1 MFAIPGFS
9 RVSLAALFGIS
20 ILISACGSDKGG
32 STGSDASGGAVNG
45 ADRNSAQQADLSQAA
60 AERPVD
66 AETLP
71 YAEVDDELVYGH
83 FAFPSDMAE
92 PLPAIIIIHDWWGLD
107 GDVRN
112 AASRLASEGYMVLA
126 VDLYGGETVT
136 GVEAARAK
144 MISVV
149 ENPGDVESNLRQAL
163 DFVNIAGA
171 PKKATL
177 GWGFGGGWSLN
188 SAMLFPNDVD
198 AAVIFYG
205 QVSNDEDRLRA
216 INAPVLGLFGAR
228 DRGIKI
234 ESVDEFE
241 AAMQRLRKDL
251 TLQIYQE
258 VGHAFDDPTR
268 SNYDSKIAED
278 AWRRAVEFFA
288 GNLVTSDES

>member
-144 MISVV
+144 MISVL

-251 TLQIYQE
+251 TLQVYQE